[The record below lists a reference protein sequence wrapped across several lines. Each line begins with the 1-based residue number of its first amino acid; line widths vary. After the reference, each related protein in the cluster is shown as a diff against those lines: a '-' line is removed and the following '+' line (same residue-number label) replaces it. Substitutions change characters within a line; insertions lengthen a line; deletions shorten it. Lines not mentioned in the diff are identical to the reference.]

1 MIIVSDKIIVS
12 ENILTEYFCCDVP
25 ACKGICCVEGDSGAP
40 LTDKECSLLERTW
53 TMYAPYM
60 QPAGVRSIKKQGS
73 WVRDIE
79 DDAVTPLI
87 DGKECAYAYF
97 RDGLCMCAIEKARE
111 QGVSTFRKPIS
122 CWLYPIRVQKLS
134 ENTVALNYHQWHLCR
149 AACELGAKKKIRVFE
164 FAKEPLIHCFGA
176 EVYRAISRAADNPG

>member
-12 ENILTEYFCCDVP
+12 ESVLTEYFCCDIPV
-25 ACKGICCVEGDSGAP
+25 CKGICCVEGDSGAP
-40 LTDKECSLLERTW
+40 LTENECELLERDW
-53 TMYAPYM
+53 TLYTPYM
-60 QPAGVRSIKKQGS
+60 QDEGIHAVEKQGP

-97 RDGLCMCAIEKARE
+97 KDGNCMCAIEKAWRP
-111 QGVSTFRKPIS
+111 GVSSFRKPIS

-134 ENTVALNYHQWHLCR
+134 EDAVALNYHQWHLCR
-149 AACELGAKKKIRVFE
+149 AARELGAKKKIRVFE
-164 FAKEPLIHCFGA
+164 FAKEPLIHCFGE